1 MISLGIRKGAF
12 CRLRSKFIWGESMGK
27 TNSIGSRLIKKWE
40 EKENL
45 ILLEGWARDGFTNA
59 DIAHK
64 MGVSANTLY
73 ELKKASKAVRDA
85 LAAGAEVVDYK
96 VENALLKAALGF
108 QKREVKT
115 VTVIKCGVVVEERE
129 EVTEYPQSP
138 NVYAIQSWLY
148 NRRPDKWCKNPEQR
162 ITLESDDTVSIV
174 VTRASNDETG
184 TRPGLDDTVNKSV
197 TVRGMTEEEKKA
209 ANSKSKKSDDG
220 EIDVDYWPDD
230 WEDD

>member
-1 MISLGIRKGAF
+1 MLS
-12 CRLRSKFIWGESMGK
+12 
-27 TNSIGSRLIKKWE
+27 
-40 EKENL
+40 
-45 ILLEGWARDGFTNA
+45 GWMRDGFTKT
-59 DIAHK
+59 DIAKK
-64 MGVSANTLY
+64 MGISLNTLNFL
-73 ELKKASKAVRDA
+73 ERASKAISGA
-85 LAAGAEVVDYK
+85 LKAGAEVIDYK

-108 QKREVKT
+108 AKREVKT
-115 VTVIKCGVVVEERE
+115 VTVIKGGVVVEERE
-129 EVTEYPQSP
+129 EVTESQQAP

-184 TRPGLDDTVNKSV
+184 TRPTLDESVNKSV
-197 TVRGMTEEEKKA
+197 TVRGMTDEEKKA
-209 ANSKSKKSDDG
+209 ANSKKRKGYKENG

>member
-1 MISLGIRKGAF
+1 
-12 CRLRSKFIWGESMGK
+12 MGWPMA
-27 TNSIGSRLIKKWE
+27 SSAVGPRLIKKWE
-40 EKENL
+40 QEDNL
-45 ILLEGWARDGFTNA
+45 ILLSGWMRDGFTKT
-59 DIAHK
+59 DIAKK
-64 MGVSANTLY
+64 MGISLNTLNCL
-73 ELKKASKAVRDA
+73 ERASKAISGA
-85 LAAGAEVVDYK
+85 LKAGAEVIDYK

-108 QKREVKT
+108 AKREVKT
-115 VTVIKCGVVVEERE
+115 VTVIKGGVVVEERE
-129 EVTEYPQSP
+129 EVTESQQAP

-184 TRPGLDDTVNKSV
+184 TRPILDESVNKSV
-197 TVRGMTEEEKKA
+197 TVRGMTDEEKKA
-209 ANSKSKKSDDG
+209 ANSKKRKGYKENG